1 MTKEGVLDLA
11 NRVVRP
17 LLDDRAIEEIAVR
30 EDFDSVGDPSI
41 FVDVFIAPNT
51 RPLAGDVSVRLFR
64 DFYNELLDAGERR
77 QSYLRFWDRSDES
90 DIGEPGEMH

>member
-17 LLDDRAIEEIAVR
+17 LLGDRTIEEIAVR

-41 FVDVFIAPNT
+41 FVDVFMAPGT
-51 RPLAGDVSVRLFR
+51 RPLDGNVSIRLFR
-64 DFYNELLDAGERR
+64 DFHNELLDAGERR
-77 QSYLRFWDRSDES
+77 QSYLRFRDKSDER
-90 DIGEPGEMH
+90 DIGKPIGSH

>member
-30 EDFDSVGDPSI
+30 EDIDSVGDPSF
-41 FVDVFIAPNT
+41 FVDVFIAPGT
-51 RPLAGDVSVRLFR
+51 RPLEGDVSIRLFR
-64 DFYNELLDAGERR
+64 DFHNELLDAGERR
-77 QSYLRFWDRSDES
+77 QSYLRFRDRSDES
-90 DIGEPGEMH
+90 DIGEPGEAH